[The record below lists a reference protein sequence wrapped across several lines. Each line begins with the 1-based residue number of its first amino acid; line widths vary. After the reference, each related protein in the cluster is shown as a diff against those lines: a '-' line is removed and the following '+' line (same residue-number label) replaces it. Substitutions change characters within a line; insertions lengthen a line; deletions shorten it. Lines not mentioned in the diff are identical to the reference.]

1 MTTDKEPKTRVIPK
15 EKAVFWLDRNGRWR
29 NRHGAFEHKKIIDYF
44 HRSIERDLDGYYLFQ
59 SDGERAE
66 KVYFA
71 YEDTALFVFEIV
83 EEGGAI
89 ILTLNTGLKIELAPE
104 RLFINGDSLY
114 LHIGDE
120 VARFSDRP
128 LMRISDRIECRGEKY
143 WFRAEEGTMEIPV
156 EQ

>member
-29 NRHGAFEHKKIIDYF
+29 NRHGPFEHKKIIDYF
-44 HRSIERDLDGYYLFQ
+44 HRSIERDRDGYYLFQ

-71 YEDTALFVFEIV
+71 YEDTALFVFEMA
-83 EEGGAI
+83 EEGGTI
-89 ILTLNTGLKIELAPE
+89 ILTLNTGRKIELAPE
-104 RLFINGDSLY
+104 RLFIRGDSLY

-128 LMRISDRIECRGEKY
+128 LMRISGRIECRGEKY
-143 WFRAEEGTMEIPV
+143 WFRAEKGTMEIPV
-156 EQ
+156 ES